1 MTANV
6 SNGAQNAV
14 TTAHN
19 HINAQHVEELALRM
33 VGWSSETG
41 TPVKPNFPS
50 ASLAC

>member
-41 TPVKPNFPS
+41 TPEKPN
-50 ASLAC
+50 SLSVLLVC